1 MQGRRVDGDAVAA
14 DLNSAAIHLL
24 RGMRAT
30 DQQSGLSTARLSALS
45 VLVFGGP
52 CTMSQLARA
61 EDVSAPTM
69 TRIVDAL
76 CELGHAS
83 RHPHPDNSRMVVVTA
98 TPAGEALMR
107 AAASRRFATIAA
119 ALATLTPADQAAIA
133 RASKPLR
140 RLSDALA
147 SRDASPATREAG
159 PTRRRR

>member
-1 MQGRRVDGDAVAA
+1 MQGRPVDGEAVAA
-14 DLNSAAIHLL
+14 ELNSAAIHLL

-30 DQQSGLSTARLSALS
+30 DRQSGLSAARLSALS

-61 EDVSAPTM
+61 EDVSAPTI

-83 RHPHPDNSRMVVVTA
+83 RRPHPDNSRMVVVTA

-107 AAASRRFATIAA
+107 AAASRRFSTIAA
-119 ALATLTPADQAAIA
+119 ALTTLTHTDQATIA
-133 RASKPLR
+133 RASTPLR
-140 RLSDALA
+140 RLADALT
-147 SRDASPATREAG
+147 SRDAAPTTREAG
-159 PTRRRR
+159 SARRRH

>member
-107 AAASRRFATIAA
+107 AAANRRFATIAA
-119 ALATLTPADQAAIA
+119 ALATPDACRPGGHRQGIQAPA
-133 RASKPLR
+133 PPVR
-140 RLSDALA
+140 RTGQPGRVAGDA
-147 SRDASPATREAG
+147 
-159 PTRRRR
+159 